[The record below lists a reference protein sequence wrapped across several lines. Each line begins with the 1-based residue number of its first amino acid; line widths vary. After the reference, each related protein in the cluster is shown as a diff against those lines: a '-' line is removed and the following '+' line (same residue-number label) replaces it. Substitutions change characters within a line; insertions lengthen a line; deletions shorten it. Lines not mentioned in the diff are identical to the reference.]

1 MTTALEPE
9 LSTYRWSSHDE
20 AGRFPLEDPATGMM
34 PAVQRVAGVLA
45 SWRS

>member
-20 AGRFPLEDPATGMM
+20 ADDLEF
-34 PAVQRVAGVLA
+34 QRHPEPMLDWLA
-45 SWRS
+45 AHMS